1 MTPIPHT
8 SQLTAESWMLFCDM
22 EGAGDAARDLTD
34 ALETALT
41 CDTREQA
48 WRVVNPVRERFAEFG
63 AMDSEPRRVVDAYF
77 DIWFPQPWGGHYRI
91 DREAFQVP
99 FV

>member
-48 WRVVNPVRERFAEFG
+48 WRVVNPVLLSAGQLTNLDRISHSLVQGE
-63 AMDSEPRRVVDAYF
+63 AMACEGLRR
-77 DIWFPQPWGGHYRI
+77 P
-91 DREAFQVP
+91 
-99 FV
+99 